1 MAAVKAPGFGDNRK
15 NQLHDIAVAT
25 GGIVFGDEAVELK
38 LEDVTLSDLG
48 QVGEVSITKDDTLLM
63 KGETS
68 SMFFSTPY
76 SVLHLLLCTL
86 HHSHLSPL
94 TPHPHSTF
102 IAILI
107 PTLIFLILTPL
118 TFTSLTSPP
127 SHTPHTHPPTLPS
140 HSPPHTPPQV
150 RVTRIPSLNVLRR
163 SRRRSVRPNLTMRE
177 KS

>member
-68 SMFFSTPY
+68 SIFFSTPY

-86 HHSHLSPL
+86 HHSHLSSL
-94 TPHPHSTF
+94 TSHPHSPHLSTLHF
-102 IAILI
+102 YRHIDPHTY
-107 PTLIFLILTPL
+107 PTLTPL
-118 TFTSLTSPP
+118 TLT
-127 SHTPHTHPPTLPS
+127 
-140 HSPPHTPPQV
+140 PHTPPQV